1 MSEPI
6 YECPHC
12 SGTGRTDNGAE
23 CQFCHA
29 PARTARA
36 GAIDA
41 PVTAEDFKDVKVYT
55 STRDLRIDPAV
66 RRVILDIVNTSKN
79 AGETLTTAAERL
91 IKNSPEFKK
100 AASKAGAT
108 A

>member
-1 MSEPI
+1 MPR
-6 YECPHC
+6 
-12 SGTGRTDNGAE
+12 RTDNPKE
-23 CQFCHA
+23 
-29 PARTARA
+29 
-36 GAIDA
+36 IL
-41 PVTAEDFKDVKVYT
+41 
-55 STRDLRIDPAV
+55 SIRIDPAV